1 MSSQPLVEMSEEKK
15 GDENNGLKNAAA
27 YFSGFAIYLFSHFSI
42 SAGNFAASRFR
53 IPSSLVGLYIN
64 RFIIS
69 YRIST
74 FAGNTLMTI
83 YDIGVGK
90 HMDKVST
97 VLRWSDAMT
106 YVLALFIF
114 WMGGEQGYIT
124 FYYWFT
130 VTVGLLNGLSFVSNI
145 KVGSKQMSYFLVS
158 FPTSGIFVSLFHI
171 IFLEIFNRFR
181 LSNTYY
187 WLIVWQ
193 KILSIVIAVVSAILW
208 SAAYNGTATTPG
220 GGGGVGD
227 GGEDKLKLSGA
238 LSPILMIALGY
249 SLQNAF
255 YPAVAPYKLIGAE
268 RGYKIGMAVLIIS
281 AIPPLTI
288 VALKKCSISPST
300 KWTGGDQ
307 YWHCAWVF
315 FVVEITCAL
324 LFLIGLHYPYCS
336 ISHQLRNNIWV
347 LAVFTISYDLS
358 AQVLRVV
365 GSNGAS
371 WQAEQRKNN
380 SKVDTFA
387 TCLYSFTQVVFA
399 FMGDGYLRVYSQY
412 ESDLNSWPTEHY
424 GRLRSFWFWYWNT
437 TKVAC
442 KAMKSAFTRNV
453 RAEIQTNKE
462 FLFIVYEDAP
472 PEGDPFF
479 DLPFIKKKSSKDNC
493 RLERT
498 YIFH

>member
-1 MSSQPLVEMSEEKK
+1 MSEKANE
-15 GDENNGLKNAAA
+15 ENSLKNAAA
-27 YFSGFAIYLFSHFSI
+27 FFSGLAIYQLSHFAI

-97 VLRWSDAMT
+97 VLRWSDAAG
-106 YVLALFIF
+106 YLLALFIF
-114 WMGGEQGYIT
+114 WMGGDQGYIT

-130 VTVGLLNGLSFVSNI
+130 VSIGLLNGLSFVSNI
-145 KVGSKQMSYFLVS
+145 KIGSKQMSYFLVA

-193 KILSIVIAVVSAILW
+193 KILAIVIAVVSAILW
-208 SAAYNGTATTPG
+208 SAAYNGTDTTSTG
-220 GGGGVGD
+220 GGGGGGD
-227 GGEDKLKLSGA
+227 NNDKLKLSGA
-238 LSPILMIALGY
+238 WSPILMIALGY

-255 YPAVAPYKLIGAE
+255 YPSIAPFKLIGAE
-268 RGYKIGMAVLIIS
+268 RGYKIGIAVLIIS
-281 AIPPLTI
+281 AMPPLAI
-288 VALKKCSISPST
+288 VALKNWKITPST
-300 KWTGGDQ
+300 KWTGGNQ

-315 FVVEITCAL
+315 FFVEVTCAL
-324 LFLIGLHYPYCS
+324 LFLIGLHYPYYS
-336 ISHQLRNNIWV
+336 VSQELRNNIWV

-371 WQAEQRKNN
+371 RQADANKDN

-399 FMGDGYLRVYSQY
+399 FMGDGYLRIYSQY
-412 ESDLNSWPTEHY
+412 ESDLNSWPTAHY
-424 GRLRSFWFWYWNT
+424 GRLRSFWFWYWST

-442 KAMKSAFTRNV
+442 KAMKSAFSTDV

-462 FLFIVYEDAP
+462 FLFIVYDDAP
-472 PEGDPFF
+472 PECEDHLF
-479 DLPFIKKKSSKDNC
+479 DLPFIHRKEESPDNYSFKGA
-493 RLERT
+493 